1 MLRRVIAAVLEHAL
15 AGEPPGAGGAGGAGG
30 EAGGAASEAGAEA
43 LASAACAVVRS
54 VKRAGV
60 GEALRALVHAHW
72 PHERLPALLAHATLQ
87 VGVPTRVV

>member
-15 AGEPPGAGGAGGAGG
+15 AGEPPGAGGAGG